1 MEDCLMSY
9 KDLRNNIKAVLE
21 SKYIQ
26 HMASG
31 NSQGMYDVLAEL
43 QRYRLIAKDDS
54 RLDKSSFKRF
64 QADGV
69 DTDTKV
75 YKDFRLDNVKNPSSF
90 TGYTTIDTLP
100 DNIVFGKIPFMNVKI
115 KNLGYWGERREL
127 QYRGDIIIPEKDH
140 TYMIAS
146 AEDGGK
152 AGSIINSIC
161 TLIKKYT
168 GKEFGNLDKFKKMV
182 EIGQIKVGTIR
193 LAGNEEFS
201 VKELGYFFVSSLT
214 NQKIQC
220 KVLMNIDDCI
230 RYRIMLKPAYDT
242 IAQAIYAQL
251 MEVNDKFEIDIAPMV
266 NLDSAIKKQKE
277 IRSKERPLNYEK
289 FCDIENRKLEAE
301 KEEA

>member
-1 MEDCLMSY
+1 
-9 KDLRNNIKAVLE
+9 
-21 SKYIQ
+21 
-26 HMASG
+26 
-31 NSQGMYDVLAEL
+31 
-43 QRYRLIAKDDS
+43 
-54 RLDKSSFKRF
+54 
-64 QADGV
+64 
-69 DTDTKV
+69 
-75 YKDFRLDNVKNPSSF
+75 
-90 TGYTTIDTLP
+90 
-100 DNIVFGKIPFMNVKI
+100 
-115 KNLGYWGERREL
+115 
-127 QYRGDIIIPEKDH
+127 
-140 TYMIAS
+140 MIAS

-152 AGSIINSIC
+152 AGSVINSIC

-301 KEEA
+301 KE